1 MKNRTLH
8 FACIS
13 VLFWMSHSSNA
24 APPEINTNTIEKSQS
39 KPNSNVS
46 VRVKVLNQL
55 LQEQWEYT
63 LKNSPETATVL
74 GDLRYNNRWTELSK
88 NQIEKDKKSTQNF
101 LKRFEAI
108 DSTGFSVT
116 DQLNKD
122 LMIYQLKETLKNY
135 DLKLYEMPF
144 NQMWGLHLQFPGFI
158 SSIPFD
164 NAKQYQDYI
173 SRLKQIPLILDQGI
187 QLAKQ
192 GQKDGLMPPK
202 YLIEK
207 VAKQINSIAAPA
219 GADSVFAS
227 PLKQFPKNISK
238 AEQERLSRE
247 ILQTIDQN
255 VRPAYQKLGTFIQ
268 KDYLPYG
275 RQHEGIWSLPNG
287 DELYRFYVENN
298 TTTSESPENIHQ
310 LGLKE
315 VARIEAEM
323 LKIAKAQGFN
333 DLKSFQQSLKT
344 NPAVFPKSREEI
356 LEIYRGYIA
365 QMQPELPKLFGLLP
379 KNKVEVLPV
388 EQYREKEAAGAEYH
402 QGTPD
407 GSRPGQVYVN
417 TGDFSERSKI
427 SMEATAYH
435 EAIPGHHMQIDIA
448 QNLPNLPMFR
458 KQPNHTAY
466 IEGWAL
472 YAEQLGK
479 DVGFYKDPL
488 SDYGR
493 LSSELFRACR
503 LVVDTG
509 VHYKKW
515 TRQQMIDFMREHSA
529 LDEPDIQAEA
539 DRYIAIPAQALA
551 YKMGQLKILELR
563 ELAKQEL
570 GDRFDIKAFHDM
582 ILNEGKLPLNI
593 LNARI
598 KNWIKEQ
605 KAKEKKKNQN
615 LGQVLVGPDLKTNR
629 KQNIIIKNIF
639 YFRTLKW
646 KNL

>member
-24 APPEINTNTIEKSQS
+24 ATPETNTNTIEKSQS
-39 KPNSNVS
+39 KQNSGVS
-46 VRVKVLNQL
+46 VRVKALNQL

-63 LKNSPETATVL
+63 LKNNPETATTL
-74 GDLRYNNRWTELSK
+74 GDLRYNDRWTEVSK

-108 DSTGFSVT
+108 DSTGFSAT

-122 LMIYQLKETLKNY
+122 LMIYQLKETLKSY

-173 SRLKQIPLILDQGI
+173 ARLKQIPLILDQGV

-192 GQKDGLMPPK
+192 GQKDGLIPPK

-207 VAKQINSIAAPA
+207 VAKQINSIATPA
-219 GADSVFAS
+219 GKDSVFAS
-227 PLKQFPKNISK
+227 PLKQFPDNISK

-247 ILQTIDQN
+247 ILQAIDQH
-255 VRPAYQKLGTFIQ
+255 VRPAYQKLGMFIQ

-275 RQHEGIWSLPNG
+275 RQHEGIWSLPKG

-529 LDEPDIQAEA
+529 LDEPDIQAET

-563 ELAKQEL
+563 ELAKHEL

-582 ILNEGKLPLNI
+582 ILNAGTLPLNI
-593 LNARI
+593 LDARI

-605 KAKEKKKNQN
+605 KAAA
-615 LGQVLVGPDLKTNR
+615 
-629 KQNIIIKNIF
+629 
-639 YFRTLKW
+639 
-646 KNL
+646 

>member
-1 MKNRTLH
+1 MKNRTLQL
-8 FACIS
+8 ACIS

-24 APPEINTNTIEKSQS
+24 TTPEINTIEKSQS
-39 KPNSNVS
+39 KQKSDIS
-46 VRVKVLNQL
+46 VRVKALNQL

-74 GDLRYNNRWTELSK
+74 GDLRYNDRWTELSK
-88 NQIEKDKKSTQNF
+88 NQIEKDKKTTQNF
-101 LKRFEAI
+101 LKGFEAI
-108 DSTGFSVT
+108 DSTGFSAT

-207 VAKQINSIAAPA
+207 VAKQINSIATPA
-219 GADSVFAS
+219 GKDSVFAS

-247 ILQTIDQN
+247 ILQAIDQN

-529 LDEPDIQAEA
+529 LDEPDIQAET

-563 ELAKQEL
+563 ELAKHEL

-582 ILNEGKLPLNI
+582 ILNAGTLPLNI
-593 LNARI
+593 LDARI

-605 KAKEKKKNQN
+605 KAAA
-615 LGQVLVGPDLKTNR
+615 
-629 KQNIIIKNIF
+629 
-639 YFRTLKW
+639 
-646 KNL
+646 

>member
-24 APPEINTNTIEKSQS
+24 IPPEINTNTIEKSQS
-39 KPNSNVS
+39 KQKSDIS

-74 GDLRYNNRWTELSK
+74 GDLRYNDRWTEFSK
-88 NQIEKDKKSTQNF
+88 NQIEKDKKTTQNF

-108 DSTGFSVT
+108 DSTGFSAT

-158 SSIPFD
+158 SSVPFD
-164 NAKQYQDYI
+164 NTKQYQDYI

-219 GADSVFAS
+219 GKDSVFAS

-247 ILQTIDQN
+247 ILQAIDQN

-268 KDYLPYG
+268 KDYLPHG

-529 LDEPDIQAEA
+529 LDEPDIQAET

-563 ELAKQEL
+563 ELAKHEL

-582 ILNEGKLPLNI
+582 VLNAGTLPLNI
-593 LNARI
+593 LDARI

-605 KAKEKKKNQN
+605 KVAA
-615 LGQVLVGPDLKTNR
+615 
-629 KQNIIIKNIF
+629 
-639 YFRTLKW
+639 
-646 KNL
+646 

>member
-1 MKNRTLH
+1 M
-8 FACIS
+8 
-13 VLFWMSHSSNA
+13 
-24 APPEINTNTIEKSQS
+24 NTNSIEKSQS
-39 KPNSNVS
+39 KQKSDVS
-46 VRVKVLNQL
+46 VRVKALNQL

-63 LKNSPETATVL
+63 LKNNPETATTL
-74 GDLRYNNRWTELSK
+74 GDLRYNDRWTEFSK
-88 NQIEKDKKSTQNF
+88 NQIEKDKKTTQNF

-108 DSTGFSVT
+108 DSTGFSAT

-158 SSIPFD
+158 SSIPFN

-173 SRLKQIPLILDQGI
+173 ARLKQIPLILEQGI

-207 VAKQINSIAAPA
+207 VAKQINNIAAPA
-219 GADSVFAS
+219 GKDSVFAS

-247 ILQTIDQN
+247 VLQAIEQN

-298 TTTSESPENIHQ
+298 TTTSESPETIHQ

-529 LDEPDIQAEA
+529 LDEPDIQAET

-563 ELAKQEL
+563 ELAKHEL
-570 GDRFDIKAFHDM
+570 GERFDIKAFHDM
-582 ILNEGKLPLNI
+582 VLNAGTLPLNI
-593 LNARI
+593 LDARI

-605 KAKEKKKNQN
+605 KAAA
-615 LGQVLVGPDLKTNR
+615 
-629 KQNIIIKNIF
+629 
-639 YFRTLKW
+639 
-646 KNL
+646 

>member
-1 MKNRTLH
+1 
-8 FACIS
+8 
-13 VLFWMSHSSNA
+13 MSHSSNA
-24 APPEINTNTIEKSQS
+24 ATPEINTNTIEKSQS
-39 KPNSNVS
+39 KQKSDVS
-46 VRVKVLNQL
+46 VRVKALNQL

-74 GDLRYNNRWTELSK
+74 GDLRYNDRWTEISK
-88 NQIEKDKKSTQNF
+88 TQIEKDKKTTQNF

-108 DSTGFSVT
+108 DSTGFSAT

-158 SSIPFD
+158 SSIPFN

-173 SRLKQIPLILDQGI
+173 ARLKQIPLILDQGI

-207 VAKQINSIAAPA
+207 VAKQIDSIATPA
-219 GADSVFAS
+219 GKDSVFAS

-247 ILQTIDQN
+247 VLQAIDQN

-448 QNLPNLPMFR
+448 QNLPSLPMFR

-529 LDEPDIQAEA
+529 LDEPDIQAET

-563 ELAKQEL
+563 ELAKHEL

-582 ILNEGKLPLNI
+582 VLNAGTLPLNI
-593 LNARI
+593 LDARI

-605 KAKEKKKNQN
+605 KAAA
-615 LGQVLVGPDLKTNR
+615 
-629 KQNIIIKNIF
+629 
-639 YFRTLKW
+639 
-646 KNL
+646 

>member
-13 VLFWMSHSSNA
+13 VLFWMSHSSGA
-24 APPEINTNTIEKSQS
+24 ANPEINTNTIEKSQS
-39 KPNSNVS
+39 KQKSDIS
-46 VRVKVLNQL
+46 VRVKALNQL

-63 LKNSPETATVL
+63 LKNNPEIATTL
-74 GDLRYNNRWTELSK
+74 GDLRYNNRWTEFSK
-88 NQIEKDKKSTQNF
+88 NQIEKDKKTTQNF
-101 LKRFEAI
+101 LKSFEAI
-108 DSTGFSVT
+108 DSTGFSAT

-122 LMIYQLKETLKNY
+122 LMIYQLKESLKYY

-173 SRLKQIPLILDQGI
+173 SRLKQIPLILEQGI

-207 VAKQINSIAAPA
+207 VAKQITSIATPA
-219 GADSVFAS
+219 GKDSVFAS

-247 ILQTIDQN
+247 VLQAIDQN

-529 LDEPDIQAEA
+529 LDEPDIQAET

-563 ELAKQEL
+563 ELAKHEL

-582 ILNEGKLPLNI
+582 VLNAGTLPLNI
-593 LNARI
+593 LDARI

-605 KAKEKKKNQN
+605 KAAA
-615 LGQVLVGPDLKTNR
+615 
-629 KQNIIIKNIF
+629 
-639 YFRTLKW
+639 
-646 KNL
+646 

>member
-1 MKNRTLH
+1 M
-8 FACIS
+8 
-13 VLFWMSHSSNA
+13 
-24 APPEINTNTIEKSQS
+24 
-39 KPNSNVS
+39 
-46 VRVKVLNQL
+46 KVLNQL

-74 GDLRYNNRWTELSK
+74 GDLRYNDRWTEISK
-88 NQIEKDKKSTQNF
+88 TQIEKDKKTTQNF

-108 DSTGFSVT
+108 DSTGFSAT

-164 NAKQYQDYI
+164 NVKQYQDYTA
-173 SRLKQIPLILDQGI
+173 RLKQIPLILDQGI

-192 GQKDGLMPPK
+192 GQKDGLIPPK
-202 YLIEK
+202 YLLEK
-207 VAKQINSIAAPA
+207 VAKQIDSIATPA

-227 PLKQFPKNISK
+227 PLKQFPSNISK

-247 ILQTIDQN
+247 ILQAIDQN

-298 TTTSESPENIHQ
+298 TTTSESPETIHQ

-582 ILNEGKLPLNI
+582 VLNAGTLPLNI
-593 LNARI
+593 LDARI

-605 KAKEKKKNQN
+605 KAAA
-615 LGQVLVGPDLKTNR
+615 
-629 KQNIIIKNIF
+629 
-639 YFRTLKW
+639 
-646 KNL
+646 

>member
-13 VLFWMSHSSNA
+13 VLFWMSHSSGA
-24 APPEINTNTIEKSQS
+24 ANPEINTNTIEKSQS
-39 KPNSNVS
+39 KQKSDIS
-46 VRVKVLNQL
+46 VRVKALNQL

-63 LKNSPETATVL
+63 LKNNPEIATTL
-74 GDLRYNNRWTELSK
+74 GDLRYNNRWTEFSK
-88 NQIEKDKKSTQNF
+88 NQIEKDKKTTQNF

-108 DSTGFSVT
+108 DSTGFSAT

-122 LMIYQLKETLKNY
+122 LMIYQLKESLKYY

-173 SRLKQIPLILDQGI
+173 SRLKQIPLILEQGI

-207 VAKQINSIAAPA
+207 VAKQITSIATPA
-219 GADSVFAS
+219 GKDSVFAS

-247 ILQTIDQN
+247 VLQAIDQN

-529 LDEPDIQAEA
+529 LDEPDIQAET

-563 ELAKQEL
+563 ELAKHEL

-582 ILNEGKLPLNI
+582 VLNAGTLPLNI
-593 LNARI
+593 LDARI

-605 KAKEKKKNQN
+605 KAAA
-615 LGQVLVGPDLKTNR
+615 
-629 KQNIIIKNIF
+629 
-639 YFRTLKW
+639 
-646 KNL
+646 

>member
-24 APPEINTNTIEKSQS
+24 ANPEINTNTIEKSQS
-39 KPNSNVS
+39 KQKSDVS
-46 VRVKVLNQL
+46 VRVKALNQL
-55 LQEQWEYT
+55 LQEQWEYA

-74 GDLRYNNRWTELSK
+74 GDLRYNDRWTEFSK
-88 NQIEKDKKSTQNF
+88 NQIEKDKKTTQNF
-101 LKRFEAI
+101 LRRFEAI
-108 DSTGFSVT
+108 DSTGFSAT

-158 SSIPFD
+158 SSIPFN

-173 SRLKQIPLILDQGI
+173 ARLKQIPLILDQGI

-219 GADSVFAS
+219 GKDSVFAS

-247 ILQTIDQN
+247 ILQAIDQN

-268 KDYLPYG
+268 KDYLPHG

-323 LKIAKAQGFN
+323 LKIAQAQGFN

-488 SDYGR
+488 LDYGR

-515 TRQQMIDFMREHSA
+515 TRQQIIDFMREHSA
-529 LDEPDIQAEA
+529 LDEPDIQAET

-582 ILNEGKLPLNI
+582 ILNAGTLPLNI
-593 LNARI
+593 LDARI

-605 KAKEKKKNQN
+605 KAAA
-615 LGQVLVGPDLKTNR
+615 
-629 KQNIIIKNIF
+629 
-639 YFRTLKW
+639 
-646 KNL
+646 

>member
-13 VLFWMSHSSNA
+13 VLFWMSHSSDA
-24 APPEINTNTIEKSQS
+24 AIPEINTNTIEKSQS
-39 KPNSNVS
+39 KQKSDVS

-74 GDLRYNNRWTELSK
+74 GDLRYNDRWTEISK
-88 NQIEKDKKSTQNF
+88 TQIEKDKKTTQNF

-108 DSTGFSVT
+108 DSTGFSAT

-158 SSIPFD
+158 SSITFD
-164 NAKQYQDYI
+164 NVKQYQDYTA
-173 SRLKQIPLILDQGI
+173 RLKQIPLILDQGI

-192 GQKDGLMPPK
+192 GQKDGLIPPK
-202 YLIEK
+202 YLLEK
-207 VAKQINSIAAPA
+207 VAKQIDSIATPA

-227 PLKQFPKNISK
+227 PLKQFPSNISK

-247 ILQTIDQN
+247 ILQAIDQN

-298 TTTSESPENIHQ
+298 TTTSESPETIHQ

-582 ILNEGKLPLNI
+582 VLNAGTLPLNI
-593 LNARI
+593 LDARI

-605 KAKEKKKNQN
+605 KAAA
-615 LGQVLVGPDLKTNR
+615 
-629 KQNIIIKNIF
+629 
-639 YFRTLKW
+639 
-646 KNL
+646 

>member
-1 MKNRTLH
+1 
-8 FACIS
+8 S
-13 VLFWMSHSSNA
+13 D
-24 APPEINTNTIEKSQS
+24 
-39 KPNSNVS
+39 VS
-46 VRVKVLNQL
+46 IRVKALNQL

-74 GDLRYNNRWTELSK
+74 GDLRYNNRWTEISK
-88 NQIEKDKKSTQNF
+88 TQIEKDKKTTQNF

-108 DSTGFSVT
+108 DSTGFSTT

-173 SRLKQIPLILDQGI
+173 SRLKQITLILDQGI

-207 VAKQINSIAAPA
+207 VAKQIDSIATPT
-219 GADSVFAS
+219 GKDSVFAS
-227 PLKQFPKNISK
+227 PLKQFPKNILK

-247 ILQTIDQN
+247 ILQAIDQN
-255 VRPAYQKLGTFIQ
+255 VRPAYQKLGAFIQ

-298 TTTSESPENIHQ
+298 TTTSESPETIHQ

-365 QMQPELPKLFGLLP
+365 QMQPELPKLFGLLS

-563 ELAKQEL
+563 ELAKHEL

-582 ILNEGKLPLNI
+582 VLNAGTLPLNI
-593 LNARI
+593 LDARI

-605 KAKEKKKNQN
+605 KAAA
-615 LGQVLVGPDLKTNR
+615 
-629 KQNIIIKNIF
+629 
-639 YFRTLKW
+639 
-646 KNL
+646 

>member
-24 APPEINTNTIEKSQS
+24 TTPEISTNTTEKSQA
-39 KPNSNVS
+39 KQNSNVS
-46 VRVKVLNQL
+46 ARVKALNQL

-63 LKNSPETATVL
+63 LKNNPETATTL
-74 GDLRYNNRWTELSK
+74 GDLRYNDRWTESSK
-88 NQIEKDKKSTQNF
+88 NQIEKDKKTTQNF

-108 DSTGFSVT
+108 DSTGFSAT

-122 LMIYQLKETLKNY
+122 LMIYQLKETLKSY

-173 SRLKQIPLILDQGI
+173 ARLKQIPLILDQGI

-207 VAKQINSIAAPA
+207 VAKQINSIATPA
-219 GADSVFAS
+219 GKDSVFAS
-227 PLKQFPKNISK
+227 PLKQFPNNISK

-247 ILQTIDQN
+247 ILQAIDQQ

-268 KDYLPYG
+268 KDYLPHG

-298 TTTSESPENIHQ
+298 TTTLESPETIHQ

-582 ILNEGKLPLNI
+582 ILNAGTLPLNI
-593 LNARI
+593 LDARI

-605 KAKEKKKNQN
+605 KAAA
-615 LGQVLVGPDLKTNR
+615 
-629 KQNIIIKNIF
+629 
-639 YFRTLKW
+639 
-646 KNL
+646 

>member
-1 MKNRTLH
+1 
-8 FACIS
+8 
-13 VLFWMSHSSNA
+13 
-24 APPEINTNTIEKSQS
+24 EINTNTIEKSQS
-39 KPNSNVS
+39 KQKSDVS

-74 GDLRYNNRWTELSK
+74 GDLRYNDRWTEISK
-88 NQIEKDKKSTQNF
+88 TQIEKDKKTTQNF

-108 DSTGFSVT
+108 DSTGFSAT

-164 NAKQYQDYI
+164 NVKQYQDYTA
-173 SRLKQIPLILDQGI
+173 RLKQIPLILDQGI

-192 GQKDGLMPPK
+192 GQKDGLIPPK
-202 YLIEK
+202 YLLEK
-207 VAKQINSIAAPA
+207 VAKQIDSIATPA

-227 PLKQFPKNISK
+227 PLKQFPSNISK

-247 ILQTIDQN
+247 ILQAIDQN

-298 TTTSESPENIHQ
+298 TTTSESPETIHQ

-582 ILNEGKLPLNI
+582 VLNAGTLPLNI
-593 LNARI
+593 LDARI

-605 KAKEKKKNQN
+605 KAAA
-615 LGQVLVGPDLKTNR
+615 
-629 KQNIIIKNIF
+629 
-639 YFRTLKW
+639 
-646 KNL
+646 

>member
-1 MKNRTLH
+1 MKNSTLH

-13 VLFWMSHSSNA
+13 VLFWMSHSSHA
-24 APPEINTNTIEKSQS
+24 TPPEINTNTIEKSQS
-39 KPNSNVS
+39 KQKSDVS

-74 GDLRYNNRWTELSK
+74 GDLRYNDRWTEISK
-88 NQIEKDKKSTQNF
+88 TQIEKDKKTTQNF

-108 DSTGFSVT
+108 DSTGFSAT

-164 NAKQYQDYI
+164 NVKQYQDYI
-173 SRLKQIPLILDQGI
+173 ARLKQIPLILEQGI

-207 VAKQINSIAAPA
+207 VAKQITSIATPA
-219 GADSVFAS
+219 GKDSVFAS
-227 PLKQFPKNISK
+227 PLKQFPNNISK

-247 ILQTIDQN
+247 ILQVIDQN

-268 KDYLPYG
+268 KDYLPHG
-275 RQHEGIWSLPNG
+275 RQYEGIWSLPNG

-379 KNKVEVLPV
+379 KNKVKVLPV

-582 ILNEGKLPLNI
+582 VLNAGTLPLNI
-593 LNARI
+593 LDARI

-605 KAKEKKKNQN
+605 KAAA
-615 LGQVLVGPDLKTNR
+615 
-629 KQNIIIKNIF
+629 
-639 YFRTLKW
+639 
-646 KNL
+646 

>member
-24 APPEINTNTIEKSQS
+24 TTPEISTNTTEKSQA
-39 KPNSNVS
+39 KQNSNVS
-46 VRVKVLNQL
+46 ARVKALNQL

-63 LKNSPETATVL
+63 LKNNPETATIL
-74 GDLRYNNRWTELSK
+74 GDLRYNDRWTESSK
-88 NQIEKDKKSTQNF
+88 NQIEKDKKTTQNF

-108 DSTGFSVT
+108 DSTGFSAT

-122 LMIYQLKETLKNY
+122 LMIYQLKETLKSY

-173 SRLKQIPLILDQGI
+173 ARLKQIPIILDQGI

-219 GADSVFAS
+219 GKDSVFAS

-247 ILQTIDQN
+247 ILQAIDQN
-255 VRPAYQKLGTFIQ
+255 VRPAYQKLGAFIQ
-268 KDYLPYG
+268 KDYLPHG

-298 TTTSESPENIHQ
+298 TTTLESPENIHQ

-344 NPAVFPKSREEI
+344 NPSVFPKSREEI

-515 TRQQMIDFMREHSA
+515 TRQQMIDFMRDHSA

-582 ILNEGKLPLNI
+582 ILNAGTLPLNI
-593 LNARI
+593 LDARI

-605 KAKEKKKNQN
+605 KAAA
-615 LGQVLVGPDLKTNR
+615 
-629 KQNIIIKNIF
+629 
-639 YFRTLKW
+639 
-646 KNL
+646 

>member
-8 FACIS
+8 LACIS
-13 VLFWMSHSSNA
+13 ALFWMSHSADA
-24 APPEINTNTIEKSQS
+24 ATPEINTNTIEKSQS
-39 KPNSNVS
+39 KQNSNVS
-46 VRVKVLNQL
+46 VRVNALNQL

-63 LKNSPETATVL
+63 LQNNPEGATAL
-74 GDLRYNNRWTELSK
+74 GDLRYNDRWTELSK
-88 NQIEKDKKSTQNF
+88 NQIEKDKKTTQNF

-108 DSTGFSVT
+108 DSTGFSAT

-158 SSIPFD
+158 SAIPFN
-164 NAKQYQDYI
+164 NAKEYQDYI
-173 SRLKQIPLILDQGI
+173 ARLKQIPLILDQGI

-202 YLIEK
+202 YLLEK
-207 VAKQINSIAAPA
+207 VVKQVDSIATPA
-219 GADSVFAS
+219 GKDSVFAS

-247 ILQTIDQN
+247 ILQAIDQN

-287 DELYRFYVENN
+287 DELYRFYVEDN
-298 TTTSESPENIHQ
+298 TTTSESPETIHQ

-563 ELAKQEL
+563 ELAKKEL

-582 ILNEGKLPLNI
+582 ILNAGTLPLNI
-593 LNARI
+593 LDARI

-605 KAKEKKKNQN
+605 KAAA
-615 LGQVLVGPDLKTNR
+615 
-629 KQNIIIKNIF
+629 
-639 YFRTLKW
+639 
-646 KNL
+646 

>member
-1 MKNRTLH
+1 MKNRTLQL
-8 FACIS
+8 ACIS

-74 GDLRYNNRWTELSK
+74 GDLRYNDRWTELSK

-108 DSTGFSVT
+108 DSTGFSAT

-164 NAKQYQDYI
+164 NTKQYQDYI
-173 SRLKQIPLILDQGI
+173 SRLKQIPLILEQGI

-207 VAKQINSIAAPA
+207 VAKQINSIATPA
-219 GADSVFAS
+219 GKDSVFAS

-247 ILQTIDQN
+247 VLQAIDQN
-255 VRPAYQKLGTFIQ
+255 VRPAYQKLGAFIQ

-298 TTTSESPENIHQ
+298 TTTSESPETIHQ

-323 LKIAKAQGFN
+323 LKIAKAQGFS

-472 YAEQLGK
+472 YVEQLGK

-529 LDEPDIQAEA
+529 LDEPDIQAET

-563 ELAKQEL
+563 ELAKHEL

-582 ILNEGKLPLNI
+582 ILNAGTLPLNI
-593 LNARI
+593 LDARI

-605 KAKEKKKNQN
+605 KAAA
-615 LGQVLVGPDLKTNR
+615 
-629 KQNIIIKNIF
+629 
-639 YFRTLKW
+639 
-646 KNL
+646 

>member
-24 APPEINTNTIEKSQS
+24 TTPEISTNTTEKSQA
-39 KPNSNVS
+39 KQNSNVS
-46 VRVKVLNQL
+46 VRVKALNQL

-63 LKNSPETATVL
+63 LKNNPETATTL
-74 GDLRYNNRWTELSK
+74 GDLRYNDRWTESSK
-88 NQIEKDKKSTQNF
+88 NQIEKDKKTTQNF

-108 DSTGFSVT
+108 DSTGFSAT

-122 LMIYQLKETLKNY
+122 LMIYQLKETLKSY

-173 SRLKQIPLILDQGI
+173 ARLKQIPIILDQGI

-219 GADSVFAS
+219 GKDSVFAS

-247 ILQTIDQN
+247 ILQAIDQN
-255 VRPAYQKLGTFIQ
+255 VRLAYQKLGTFIQ
-268 KDYLPYG
+268 KDYLPHG

-298 TTTSESPENIHQ
+298 TTTLESPENIHQ

-582 ILNEGKLPLNI
+582 VLNAGTLPLNI
-593 LNARI
+593 LDARI

-605 KAKEKKKNQN
+605 KAAA
-615 LGQVLVGPDLKTNR
+615 
-629 KQNIIIKNIF
+629 
-639 YFRTLKW
+639 
-646 KNL
+646 

>member
-1 MKNRTLH
+1 
-8 FACIS
+8 
-13 VLFWMSHSSNA
+13 MSHSSNA
-24 APPEINTNTIEKSQS
+24 ATPEININAIEKSQS
-39 KPNSNVS
+39 KQNSNVS
-46 VRVKVLNQL
+46 VRVKALNQL

-63 LKNSPETATVL
+63 LKNNPETATVL

-88 NQIEKDKKSTQNF
+88 NQIEKDKKSTQDF
-101 LKRFEAI
+101 LKRFEVI
-108 DSTGFSVT
+108 DSTGFSAT
-116 DQLNKD
+116 DKLNKD
-122 LMIYQLKETLKNY
+122 LMIYQLKESLKSY

-158 SSIPFD
+158 SSIPFN

-173 SRLKQIPLILDQGI
+173 SRLKQIPLILDQGT

-207 VAKQINSIAAPA
+207 VAKQINSIATPV
-219 GADSVFAS
+219 GKDSVFAS
-227 PLKQFPKNISK
+227 PLKQFPNNISK

-247 ILQTIDQN
+247 MLQAIDQY

-298 TTTSESPENIHQ
+298 TTTLESPENIHQ

-323 LKIAKAQGFN
+323 LKIAKAQGFS

-388 EQYREKEAAGAEYH
+388 EEYREKEAAGAEYH

-563 ELAKQEL
+563 ELAKHEL

-582 ILNEGKLPLNI
+582 ILNAGTLPLNI
-593 LNARI
+593 LDARI

-605 KAKEKKKNQN
+605 KAAA
-615 LGQVLVGPDLKTNR
+615 
-629 KQNIIIKNIF
+629 
-639 YFRTLKW
+639 
-646 KNL
+646 

>member
-1 MKNRTLH
+1 
-8 FACIS
+8 
-13 VLFWMSHSSNA
+13 
-24 APPEINTNTIEKSQS
+24 QS
-39 KPNSNVS
+39 
-46 VRVKVLNQL
+46 
-55 LQEQWEYT
+55 
-63 LKNSPETATVL
+63 
-74 GDLRYNNRWTELSK
+74 
-88 NQIEKDKKSTQNF
+88 
-101 LKRFEAI
+101 
-108 DSTGFSVT
+108 
-116 DQLNKD
+116 KD

-164 NAKQYQDYI
+164 NTKQYQDYI

-207 VAKQINSIAAPA
+207 VAKQITSIATPA
-219 GADSVFAS
+219 GKDSVFAS

-247 ILQTIDQN
+247 ILQAIDQN
-255 VRPAYQKLGTFIQ
+255 VRPAYQKLGTFIE
-268 KDYLPYG
+268 KDYLPHG

-344 NPAVFPKSREEI
+344 NPAVFAKSREEI

-529 LDEPDIQAEA
+529 LDEPDIQAET

-563 ELAKQEL
+563 ELAKHEL

-582 ILNEGKLPLNI
+582 VLNAGTLPLNI
-593 LNARI
+593 LDARI

-605 KAKEKKKNQN
+605 KAAA
-615 LGQVLVGPDLKTNR
+615 
-629 KQNIIIKNIF
+629 
-639 YFRTLKW
+639 
-646 KNL
+646 

>member
-1 MKNRTLH
+1 MKNRTLQL
-8 FACIS
+8 ACIS

-74 GDLRYNNRWTELSK
+74 GDLRYNDRWTELSK

-108 DSTGFSVT
+108 DSTGFSAT

-173 SRLKQIPLILDQGI
+173 SRLKQIPLILEQGI

-207 VAKQINSIAAPA
+207 VAKQINSIATPA
-219 GADSVFAS
+219 GKDSVFAS

-247 ILQTIDQN
+247 ILQAIDQN

-356 LEIYRGYIA
+356 LEIYREYIA

-529 LDEPDIQAEA
+529 LDEPDIQAET

-563 ELAKQEL
+563 ELAKHEL

-582 ILNEGKLPLNI
+582 VLNAGTLPLNI
-593 LNARI
+593 LDARI

-605 KAKEKKKNQN
+605 KAAA
-615 LGQVLVGPDLKTNR
+615 
-629 KQNIIIKNIF
+629 
-639 YFRTLKW
+639 
-646 KNL
+646 

>member
-1 MKNRTLH
+1 MKNRTLQL
-8 FACIS
+8 ACIS

-74 GDLRYNNRWTELSK
+74 GDLRYNDRWTELSK

-108 DSTGFSVT
+108 DSTGFSAT

-207 VAKQINSIAAPA
+207 VAKQINSIATPA
-219 GADSVFAS
+219 GKDSVFAS

-247 ILQTIDQN
+247 VLQAIDQN

-268 KDYLPYG
+268 KDYLPHG

-529 LDEPDIQAEA
+529 LDEPDIQAET

-582 ILNEGKLPLNI
+582 ILNAGTLPLNI
-593 LNARI
+593 LDARI

-605 KAKEKKKNQN
+605 KAAA
-615 LGQVLVGPDLKTNR
+615 
-629 KQNIIIKNIF
+629 
-639 YFRTLKW
+639 
-646 KNL
+646 

>member
-24 APPEINTNTIEKSQS
+24 TTPEISTNTTEKSQA
-39 KPNSNVS
+39 KQNSNVS
-46 VRVKVLNQL
+46 ARVKALNQL

-63 LKNSPETATVL
+63 LKNNPETATTL
-74 GDLRYNNRWTELSK
+74 GDLRYNDRWTESSK
-88 NQIEKDKKSTQNF
+88 NQIEKDKKTTQNF

-108 DSTGFSVT
+108 DSTGFSAT

-122 LMIYQLKETLKNY
+122 LMIYQLKETLKSY

-164 NAKQYQDYI
+164 NTKQYQDYI
-173 SRLKQIPLILDQGI
+173 ARLKQIPLILDQGI

-207 VAKQINSIAAPA
+207 VAKQINSIATPA
-219 GADSVFAS
+219 GKDSVFAS
-227 PLKQFPKNISK
+227 PLKQFPNSISK

-247 ILQTIDQN
+247 ILQAIDQN

-268 KDYLPYG
+268 KDYLPHG

-287 DELYRFYVENN
+287 DELYRYYVENN
-298 TTTSESPENIHQ
+298 TTTLESPENIHQ

-563 ELAKQEL
+563 ELAKEEL
-570 GDRFDIKAFHDM
+570 GDHFDIKAFHDM
-582 ILNEGKLPLNI
+582 ILNAGTLPLNI
-593 LNARI
+593 LDARI

-605 KAKEKKKNQN
+605 KAAA
-615 LGQVLVGPDLKTNR
+615 
-629 KQNIIIKNIF
+629 
-639 YFRTLKW
+639 
-646 KNL
+646 

>member
-13 VLFWMSHSSNA
+13 VLFWMSHSSGA
-24 APPEINTNTIEKSQS
+24 ANPEINTNTIEKSQS
-39 KPNSNVS
+39 KQKSDIS
-46 VRVKVLNQL
+46 VRVKALNQL

-63 LKNSPETATVL
+63 LKNNPEIATTL
-74 GDLRYNNRWTELSK
+74 GDLRYNNRWTEFSK
-88 NQIEKDKKSTQNF
+88 NQIEKDKKTTQNF

-108 DSTGFSVT
+108 DSTGFSAT

-122 LMIYQLKETLKNY
+122 LMIYQLKESLKYY

-173 SRLKQIPLILDQGI
+173 SRLKQIPLILEQGI

-207 VAKQINSIAAPA
+207 VAKQIDSIANPA

-227 PLKQFPKNISK
+227 PLKQFPNNISK

-247 ILQTIDQN
+247 ILQAIDQN

-515 TRQQMIDFMREHSA
+515 TLQQMIDFMREHSA
-529 LDEPDIQAEA
+529 LDEPDIQAET

-563 ELAKQEL
+563 ELAKHEL

-582 ILNEGKLPLNI
+582 VLNAGTLPLNI
-593 LNARI
+593 LDARI

-605 KAKEKKKNQN
+605 KAAA
-615 LGQVLVGPDLKTNR
+615 
-629 KQNIIIKNIF
+629 
-639 YFRTLKW
+639 
-646 KNL
+646 

>member
-8 FACIS
+8 LACIS
-13 VLFWMSHSSNA
+13 VLFWISHSSGA
-24 APPEINTNTIEKSQS
+24 ATPEINTNTIEKSQS
-39 KPNSNVS
+39 KQNSDVS
-46 VRVKVLNQL
+46 VRLKALNQL

-63 LKNSPETATVL
+63 LKNNPEIATTL
-74 GDLRYNNRWTELSK
+74 GDLRYNDRWTEFSK
-88 NQIEKDKKSTQNF
+88 NQIEKDKKTTQNF

-108 DSTGFSVT
+108 DSTGFSAT

-122 LMIYQLKETLKNY
+122 LMIYQLKESLKYY

-158 SSIPFD
+158 SSIPFN

-173 SRLKQIPLILDQGI
+173 ARLKQIPLILDQGI
-187 QLAKQ
+187 ELAKQ

-207 VAKQINSIAAPA
+207 VAKQINSIATPS
-219 GADSVFAS
+219 GKDSVFAS

-247 ILQTIDQN
+247 ILQAIDQH

-275 RQHEGIWSLPNG
+275 RQHEGIWSLPKG
-287 DELYRFYVENN
+287 DELYRYYVEDN
-298 TTTSESPENIHQ
+298 TTTPESPENIHQ

-582 ILNEGKLPLNI
+582 ILNAGTLPLNI
-593 LNARI
+593 LDVRI

-605 KAKEKKKNQN
+605 KAAA
-615 LGQVLVGPDLKTNR
+615 
-629 KQNIIIKNIF
+629 
-639 YFRTLKW
+639 
-646 KNL
+646 

>member
-1 MKNRTLH
+1 M
-8 FACIS
+8 
-13 VLFWMSHSSNA
+13 
-24 APPEINTNTIEKSQS
+24 NTNTIEKSQS
-39 KPNSNVS
+39 KQKSDVS
-46 VRVKVLNQL
+46 VRVKALNQL

-63 LKNSPETATVL
+63 LKNNPETATTL
-74 GDLRYNNRWTELSK
+74 GDLRYNDRWTEFSK
-88 NQIEKDKKSTQNF
+88 NQIEKDKKTTQNF

-108 DSTGFSVT
+108 DSTGFSAT

-173 SRLKQIPLILDQGI
+173 SRLKQIPLILEQGI

-207 VAKQINSIAAPA
+207 VAKQITSIAMPA
-219 GADSVFAS
+219 GKDSVFAS

-247 ILQTIDQN
+247 ILQAIDQN

-529 LDEPDIQAEA
+529 LDEPDIQAET

-563 ELAKQEL
+563 ELAKHEL

-582 ILNEGKLPLNI
+582 VLNAGTLPLNI
-593 LNARI
+593 LDARI

-605 KAKEKKKNQN
+605 KAAA
-615 LGQVLVGPDLKTNR
+615 
-629 KQNIIIKNIF
+629 
-639 YFRTLKW
+639 
-646 KNL
+646 

>member
-1 MKNRTLH
+1 MLQ
-8 FACIS
+8 
-13 VLFWMSHSSNA
+13 
-24 APPEINTNTIEKSQS
+24 PPEINTNTIEKSQS
-39 KPNSNVS
+39 KQKSDVS
-46 VRVKVLNQL
+46 IRVKALNQL

-74 GDLRYNNRWTELSK
+74 GDLRYNDRWTEFSK
-88 NQIEKDKKSTQNF
+88 TQIEKDKKSTQNF

-108 DSTGFSVT
+108 DSTGFSAT

-164 NAKQYQDYI
+164 NTKQYQDYI

-187 QLAKQ
+187 QLAEQ

-219 GADSVFAS
+219 GKDSVFAS

-247 ILQTIDQN
+247 ILQAIDQN

-268 KDYLPYG
+268 KDYLPHG

-515 TRQQMIDFMREHSA
+515 TRQQIIDFMREHSA
-529 LDEPDIQAEA
+529 LDEPDIQAET

-582 ILNEGKLPLNI
+582 ILNAGTLPLNI
-593 LNARI
+593 LDARI

-605 KAKEKKKNQN
+605 KAAA
-615 LGQVLVGPDLKTNR
+615 
-629 KQNIIIKNIF
+629 
-639 YFRTLKW
+639 
-646 KNL
+646 

>member
-1 MKNRTLH
+1 MK
-8 FACIS
+8 A
-13 VLFWMSHSSNA
+13 
-24 APPEINTNTIEKSQS
+24 
-39 KPNSNVS
+39 
-46 VRVKVLNQL
+46 LNQL

-74 GDLRYNNRWTELSK
+74 GDLRYNDRWTELSK
-88 NQIEKDKKSTQNF
+88 NQIEKDKKTTQNF
-101 LKRFEAI
+101 LKGFEAI
-108 DSTGFSVT
+108 DSTGFSAT

-207 VAKQINSIAAPA
+207 MAKQINSIATPA
-219 GADSVFAS
+219 GKDSVFAS

-247 ILQTIDQN
+247 ILQAIDQN

-479 DVGFYKDPL
+479 DVGFYKDQL

-570 GDRFDIKAFHDM
+570 GDRFDIKTFHDM
-582 ILNEGKLPLNI
+582 ILNAGTLPLNI
-593 LNARI
+593 LDARI

-605 KAKEKKKNQN
+605 KAAA
-615 LGQVLVGPDLKTNR
+615 
-629 KQNIIIKNIF
+629 
-639 YFRTLKW
+639 
-646 KNL
+646 

>member
-39 KPNSNVS
+39 KQKSDVS
-46 VRVKVLNQL
+46 IRVKALNQL

-63 LKNSPETATVL
+63 LKNSPETATAL
-74 GDLRYNNRWTELSK
+74 GDLRYNDRWTEISK
-88 NQIEKDKKSTQNF
+88 TQIEKDKKTTQNF

-108 DSTGFSVT
+108 DSTGFLAT

-158 SSIPFD
+158 SSIPFN

-173 SRLKQIPLILDQGI
+173 ARLKQIPLILEQGI

-219 GADSVFAS
+219 GKDSVFAS
-227 PLKQFPKNISK
+227 PLKQFPNNISK

-247 ILQTIDQN
+247 VLQTIDQY

-298 TTTSESPENIHQ
+298 TTTSESPESIHQ

-365 QMQPELPKLFGLLP
+365 QMQPELLKLVGLLP

-529 LDEPDIQAEA
+529 LDEPDIQAET

-563 ELAKQEL
+563 ELAKHEL

-582 ILNEGKLPLNI
+582 VLNAGTLPLNI
-593 LNARI
+593 LDARI

-605 KAKEKKKNQN
+605 KVAA
-615 LGQVLVGPDLKTNR
+615 
-629 KQNIIIKNIF
+629 
-639 YFRTLKW
+639 
-646 KNL
+646 

>member
-13 VLFWMSHSSNA
+13 VLFWMSHSSGA
-24 APPEINTNTIEKSQS
+24 ANPEINTNTIEKSQS
-39 KPNSNVS
+39 KQKSDIS
-46 VRVKVLNQL
+46 LRVKALNQL

-63 LKNSPETATVL
+63 LKNNPEIATTL
-74 GDLRYNNRWTELSK
+74 GDLRYNNRWTEFSK
-88 NQIEKDKKSTQNF
+88 TQIEKDKKTTQNF

-108 DSTGFSVT
+108 DSTGFSAT

-122 LMIYQLKETLKNY
+122 LMIYQLKESLKYY

-158 SSIPFD
+158 SAIPFD

-173 SRLKQIPLILDQGI
+173 SRLKQIPLILEQGI

-207 VAKQINSIAAPA
+207 VAKQIDSIATPA
-219 GADSVFAS
+219 GKDSVFAS
-227 PLKQFPKNISK
+227 PLKQFPNNISK

-247 ILQTIDQN
+247 VLQTIDQY

-268 KDYLPYG
+268 KDYLPHG

-515 TRQQMIDFMREHSA
+515 THQQMIDFMREHSA
-529 LDEPDIQAEA
+529 LDEPDIQAET

-563 ELAKQEL
+563 ELAKHEL

-582 ILNEGKLPLNI
+582 VLNAGTLPLNI
-593 LNARI
+593 LDARI

-605 KAKEKKKNQN
+605 KVAA
-615 LGQVLVGPDLKTNR
+615 
-629 KQNIIIKNIF
+629 
-639 YFRTLKW
+639 
-646 KNL
+646 

>member
-13 VLFWMSHSSNA
+13 VLFWMSHSSDA
-24 APPEINTNTIEKSQS
+24 ATPETNTNTIEKSQS
-39 KPNSNVS
+39 KQNSGVS
-46 VRVKVLNQL
+46 VRVKALNQL

-63 LKNSPETATVL
+63 LKNNPETATTL

-108 DSTGFSVT
+108 DSTGFSAT

-122 LMIYQLKETLKNY
+122 LMIYQLKETLKSY

-173 SRLKQIPLILDQGI
+173 ARLKQIPLILDQGI

-192 GQKDGLMPPK
+192 GQKDGLIPPK

-207 VAKQINSIAAPA
+207 VAKQIDSIATPA
-219 GADSVFAS
+219 GKDSVFAS
-227 PLKQFPKNISK
+227 PLKQFPNNIPK

-247 ILQTIDQN
+247 ILQAIDQN

-275 RQHEGIWSLPNG
+275 RQHEGIWSLPKG

-298 TTTSESPENIHQ
+298 TTTLESPETIHQ

-323 LKIAKAQGFN
+323 LKIAKAQGFS

-356 LEIYRGYIA
+356 LEIYRGYIV

-515 TRQQMIDFMREHSA
+515 TRQQMIDFMRDHSA
-529 LDEPDIQAEA
+529 LDEPDIQAET
-539 DRYIAIPAQALA
+539 DRYIAVPAQALA

-563 ELAKQEL
+563 ELAKHEL

-582 ILNEGKLPLNI
+582 ILNAGTLPLNI
-593 LNARI
+593 LDARI

-605 KAKEKKKNQN
+605 KAAA
-615 LGQVLVGPDLKTNR
+615 
-629 KQNIIIKNIF
+629 
-639 YFRTLKW
+639 
-646 KNL
+646 

>member
-1 MKNRTLH
+1 MQQ
-8 FACIS
+8 
-13 VLFWMSHSSNA
+13 SHA
-24 APPEINTNTIEKSQS
+24 ATPEINTNTIEKSQS
-39 KPNSNVS
+39 KQKSDVS
-46 VRVKVLNQL
+46 VRVKALNQL

-74 GDLRYNNRWTELSK
+74 GDLRYNDRWTEISK
-88 NQIEKDKKSTQNF
+88 TQIEKDKKTTQNF

-108 DSTGFSVT
+108 DSTGFSAT

-158 SSIPFD
+158 SSIPFN

-173 SRLKQIPLILDQGI
+173 ARLKQIPLILDQGI

-207 VAKQINSIAAPA
+207 VAKQIDSIATPA
-219 GADSVFAS
+219 GKDSVFAS

-247 ILQTIDQN
+247 VLQAIDQN

-448 QNLPNLPMFR
+448 QNLPSLPMFR

-529 LDEPDIQAEA
+529 LDEPDIQAET

-563 ELAKQEL
+563 ELAKHEL

-582 ILNEGKLPLNI
+582 VLNAGTLPLNI
-593 LNARI
+593 LDARI

-605 KAKEKKKNQN
+605 KAAA
-615 LGQVLVGPDLKTNR
+615 
-629 KQNIIIKNIF
+629 
-639 YFRTLKW
+639 
-646 KNL
+646 

>member
-1 MKNRTLH
+1 MKNRTLQL
-8 FACIS
+8 ACIS
-13 VLFWMSHSSNA
+13 VLFWMSYSSNA
-24 APPEINTNTIEKSQS
+24 ATPEINTNSIEKSQS
-39 KPNSNVS
+39 KQNSNVS
-46 VRVKVLNQL
+46 VRVKALNQL

-108 DSTGFSVT
+108 DSTGFSAT

-173 SRLKQIPLILDQGI
+173 SRLKQIPLILEQGI

-207 VAKQINSIAAPA
+207 VAKQINSIATPA
-219 GADSVFAS
+219 GKDSVFAS

-247 ILQTIDQN
+247 VLQVIDQN

-268 KDYLPYG
+268 KDYFPYG

-298 TTTSESPENIHQ
+298 TTTSESPETIHQ

-529 LDEPDIQAEA
+529 LDEPDIQAET

-563 ELAKQEL
+563 ELAKHEL

-582 ILNEGKLPLNI
+582 VLNAGTLPLNI
-593 LNARI
+593 LDARI

-605 KAKEKKKNQN
+605 KVAA
-615 LGQVLVGPDLKTNR
+615 
-629 KQNIIIKNIF
+629 
-639 YFRTLKW
+639 
-646 KNL
+646 

>member
-24 APPEINTNTIEKSQS
+24 TTPEISTNTTEKSQA
-39 KPNSNVS
+39 KQNSNVS
-46 VRVKVLNQL
+46 VRVKALNQL

-63 LKNSPETATVL
+63 LKNNPETATTL
-74 GDLRYNNRWTELSK
+74 GDLRYNDRWTESSK
-88 NQIEKDKKSTQNF
+88 NQIEKDKKTTQNF

-108 DSTGFSVT
+108 DSTGFSAT

-122 LMIYQLKETLKNY
+122 LMIYQLKETLKSY

-164 NAKQYQDYI
+164 NTKQYQDYI
-173 SRLKQIPLILDQGI
+173 ARLKQIPLILDQGI
-187 QLAKQ
+187 ELAKQ

-207 VAKQINSIAAPA
+207 VAKQINSIATPA
-219 GADSVFAS
+219 GKDSVFAS
-227 PLKQFPKNISK
+227 PLKQFPNSISK

-247 ILQTIDQN
+247 ILQAIDQN

-268 KDYLPYG
+268 KDYLPHG

-287 DELYRFYVENN
+287 DELYRYYVENN
-298 TTTSESPENIHQ
+298 TTTLESPENIHQ

-582 ILNEGKLPLNI
+582 ILNAGTLPLNI
-593 LNARI
+593 LDARI

-605 KAKEKKKNQN
+605 KAAA
-615 LGQVLVGPDLKTNR
+615 
-629 KQNIIIKNIF
+629 
-639 YFRTLKW
+639 
-646 KNL
+646 

>member
-24 APPEINTNTIEKSQS
+24 ATSEINTNTIEKSQS
-39 KPNSNVS
+39 KPNSHVS
-46 VRVKVLNQL
+46 VRVKALNQL

-74 GDLRYNNRWTELSK
+74 GDLRYNDRWTELSK

-101 LKRFEAI
+101 LNRFEAI
-108 DSTGFSVT
+108 DSTGFSAT

-173 SRLKQIPLILDQGI
+173 ARLKQIPLILEQGI

-207 VAKQINSIAAPA
+207 VAKQINSIAVPA
-219 GADSVFAS
+219 GKDSVFAS

-247 ILQTIDQN
+247 ILQVIDQN
-255 VRPAYQKLGTFIQ
+255 VRPAYQKLGAFIQ

-298 TTTSESPENIHQ
+298 TTTSESPETIHQ

-356 LEIYRGYIA
+356 LEIYRRYIA

-529 LDEPDIQAEA
+529 LDEPDIQAET

-582 ILNEGKLPLNI
+582 ILNAGTLPLNI
-593 LNARI
+593 LDARI

-605 KAKEKKKNQN
+605 KAAA
-615 LGQVLVGPDLKTNR
+615 
-629 KQNIIIKNIF
+629 
-639 YFRTLKW
+639 
-646 KNL
+646 

>member
-24 APPEINTNTIEKSQS
+24 TTPEISTNTTEKSQA
-39 KPNSNVS
+39 KQNSNVS
-46 VRVKVLNQL
+46 VRVKALNQL

-63 LKNSPETATVL
+63 LKNNPETATTL
-74 GDLRYNNRWTELSK
+74 GDLRYNDRWTESSK
-88 NQIEKDKKSTQNF
+88 NQIEKDKKTTQNF

-108 DSTGFSVT
+108 DSTGFSAT

-122 LMIYQLKETLKNY
+122 LMIYQLKETLKSY

-164 NAKQYQDYI
+164 NVKQYQDYI
-173 SRLKQIPLILDQGI
+173 ARLKQIPIILDQGI

-207 VAKQINSIAAPA
+207 VAKQINSIATPA
-219 GADSVFAS
+219 GKDSVFAS
-227 PLKQFPKNISK
+227 PLKQFPNNISK

-247 ILQTIDQN
+247 ILQAIDQN

-268 KDYLPYG
+268 KDYLPHG

-298 TTTSESPENIHQ
+298 TTTLESPENIHQ

-582 ILNEGKLPLNI
+582 ILNAGTLPLNI
-593 LNARI
+593 LDARI

-605 KAKEKKKNQN
+605 KAAA
-615 LGQVLVGPDLKTNR
+615 
-629 KQNIIIKNIF
+629 
-639 YFRTLKW
+639 
-646 KNL
+646 

>member
-24 APPEINTNTIEKSQS
+24 ANPEINTNTIEKSQS
-39 KPNSNVS
+39 KQKSDVS
-46 VRVKVLNQL
+46 VRVKALNQL
-55 LQEQWEYT
+55 LQEQWEYA

-74 GDLRYNNRWTELSK
+74 GDLRYNDRWTEFSK
-88 NQIEKDKKSTQNF
+88 NQIEKDKKTTQNF

-108 DSTGFSVT
+108 DSTGFSAT

-158 SSIPFD
+158 SSIPFN

-173 SRLKQIPLILDQGI
+173 ARLKQIPLILDQGI

-207 VAKQINSIAAPA
+207 VAKQITSIATPA
-219 GADSVFAS
+219 GKDSVFAS
-227 PLKQFPKNISK
+227 PLKQFPNNISK

-247 ILQTIDQN
+247 ILQVIDQN

-268 KDYLPYG
+268 KDYLPHG
-275 RQHEGIWSLPNG
+275 RQYEGIWSLPNG

-310 LGLKE
+310 LGIKE

-529 LDEPDIQAEA
+529 LDEPDIQAET

-563 ELAKQEL
+563 ELAKHEL

-582 ILNEGKLPLNI
+582 ILNAGTLPLNI
-593 LNARI
+593 LDARI

-605 KAKEKKKNQN
+605 KAAA
-615 LGQVLVGPDLKTNR
+615 
-629 KQNIIIKNIF
+629 
-639 YFRTLKW
+639 
-646 KNL
+646 

>member
-39 KPNSNVS
+39 KQKSDVS
-46 VRVKVLNQL
+46 IRVKALNQL

-74 GDLRYNNRWTELSK
+74 GDLRYNDRWTEFSK
-88 NQIEKDKKSTQNF
+88 TQIEKDKKSTQNF

-108 DSTGFSVT
+108 DSTGFSAT

-164 NAKQYQDYI
+164 NTKQYQDYI

-207 VAKQINSIAAPA
+207 VAKQINSIATPA

-227 PLKQFPKNISK
+227 PLKQFPKNILK

-247 ILQTIDQN
+247 VLQTIDQY

-268 KDYLPYG
+268 KDYLPHG

-529 LDEPDIQAEA
+529 LDEPDIQAET

-563 ELAKQEL
+563 ELAKHEL

-582 ILNEGKLPLNI
+582 VLNAGTLPLNI
-593 LNARI
+593 LDARI

-605 KAKEKKKNQN
+605 KAAA
-615 LGQVLVGPDLKTNR
+615 
-629 KQNIIIKNIF
+629 
-639 YFRTLKW
+639 
-646 KNL
+646 

>member
-13 VLFWMSHSSNA
+13 VLFWMSHSSGA
-24 APPEINTNTIEKSQS
+24 ANPEINTNTIEKSQS
-39 KPNSNVS
+39 KQKSDIS
-46 VRVKVLNQL
+46 VRVKALNQL

-63 LKNSPETATVL
+63 LKNNPEIATTL
-74 GDLRYNNRWTELSK
+74 GDLRYNNRWTEFSK
-88 NQIEKDKKSTQNF
+88 NQIEKDKKTTQNF

-108 DSTGFSVT
+108 DSTGFSAT

-122 LMIYQLKETLKNY
+122 LMIYQLKESLKYY

-173 SRLKQIPLILDQGI
+173 SRLKQIPLILEQGI

-207 VAKQINSIAAPA
+207 VAKQITSIATPA
-219 GADSVFAS
+219 GKDSVFAS

-247 ILQTIDQN
+247 VLQAIDQN

-268 KDYLPYG
+268 KDYLPHG

-298 TTTSESPENIHQ
+298 TTTSESPETIHQ

-563 ELAKQEL
+563 ELAKHEL
-570 GDRFDIKAFHDM
+570 GDRFDIKAFHD
-582 ILNEGKLPLNI
+582 IVLNAGTLPLNI
-593 LNARI
+593 LDARI

-605 KAKEKKKNQN
+605 KAAA
-615 LGQVLVGPDLKTNR
+615 
-629 KQNIIIKNIF
+629 
-639 YFRTLKW
+639 
-646 KNL
+646 

>member
-1 MKNRTLH
+1 
-8 FACIS
+8 
-13 VLFWMSHSSNA
+13 MSHSSNA
-24 APPEINTNTIEKSQS
+24 TTPEINTNSIEKSQS
-39 KPNSNVS
+39 KQNSNVS
-46 VRVKVLNQL
+46 VRVKALNQL

-74 GDLRYNNRWTELSK
+74 GDLRYNDRWTELSK

-101 LKRFEAI
+101 LNRFEAI
-108 DSTGFSVT
+108 DSTGFSAT

-122 LMIYQLKETLKNY
+122 LMIYQLKESLKSY

-164 NAKQYQDYI
+164 NAKQYEDYI
-173 SRLKQIPLILDQGI
+173 ARLKQIPLILDQGI

-207 VAKQINSIAAPA
+207 VVKQINSIATPA
-219 GADSVFAS
+219 GKDSVFAS

-247 ILQTIDQN
+247 ILQAIDQN

-268 KDYLPYG
+268 KDYLPSG

-287 DELYRFYVENN
+287 DELYRYYVENN
-298 TTTSESPENIHQ
+298 TTTLESPETIHQ

-323 LKIAKAQGFN
+323 LKITKAQGFS

-529 LDEPDIQAEA
+529 LDEPDIQAET
-539 DRYIAIPAQALA
+539 DRYIAVPAQALA

-563 ELAKQEL
+563 ELAKHEL

-582 ILNEGKLPLNI
+582 ILNAGTLPLNI
-593 LNARI
+593 LDARI

-605 KAKEKKKNQN
+605 KA
-615 LGQVLVGPDLKTNR
+615 TA
-629 KQNIIIKNIF
+629 
-639 YFRTLKW
+639 
-646 KNL
+646 